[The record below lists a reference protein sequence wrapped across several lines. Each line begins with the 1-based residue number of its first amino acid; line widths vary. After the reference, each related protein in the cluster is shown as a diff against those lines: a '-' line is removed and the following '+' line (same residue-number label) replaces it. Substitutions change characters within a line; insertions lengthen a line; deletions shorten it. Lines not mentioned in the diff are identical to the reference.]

1 MYNHGFTS
9 SKATSDTNIRQKVD
23 GGVILVGGT
32 IASSRQ
38 TSKGIETVG
47 YRSGLHGSNINT
59 SLDGVQK
66 VNNSGTLAKMVKGSY
81 VMRRVTTT
89 LAGVANTMLLSGA
102 SAYFRRSIHKVG
114 IVRNNYLRQVGWV
127 ADDEGGVTWT
137 FTYANDASYTLTDDA
152 ATPTRAIPGEFT
164 LKEPGNTPVNKDYPA
179 KT

>member
-1 MYNHGFTS
+1 MYNHGFST
-9 SKATSDTNIRQKVD
+9 SKANAGAAQKVD

-66 VNNSGTLAKMVKGSY
+66 VNNSGTLAKMVNGSY

-89 LAGVANTMLLSGA
+89 LAGVANTMLLSGS

-114 IVRNNYLRQVGWV
+114 TLRTNFLRQVSWV
-127 ADDEGGVTWT
+127 ADDEGGVTVT
-137 FTYANDASYTLTDDA
+137 NTYQNSSYTLTDDA
-152 ATPTRAIPGEFT
+152 AIPTRAIPGEFT
-164 LKEPGNTPVNKDYPA
+164 LKETGNNPVNKDYPA

>member
-1 MYNHGFTS
+1 MYNHGFST
-9 SKATSDTNIRQKVD
+9 SKANTGAAQKVD

-102 SAYFRRSIHKVG
+102 SAYFRKSIHKVNT
-114 IVRNNYLRQVGWV
+114 VRNNYLRSVTWT
-127 ADDEGGVTWT
+127 ADDEGGVTWAY
-137 FTYANDASYTLTDDA
+137 TYAADSSYALTDDA